1 MPDWKALVCKHL
13 GNSGLTHELEE
24 EVVSELAGHLEDC
37 YEELRAQGLCKSE
50 AVDHALERV
59 ADWHQLA
66 QQIQGV
72 KRKEEIVNH
81 RTKALWLPGLISLA
95 LSAGWM
101 FLLQRTLAQGQPPWK
116 HAGLPLGLYILWL
129 TSLPLFGAMSAY
141 ASKRLGGERRS
152 RIAASL
158 FLPILMLVFCIAV
171 TIRVA
176 TTADGRPVQW
186 ANTFLT
192 ALNWVILPGLALLL
206 GAFPFLGT
214 QSTLTGKGI
223 MNHRTKALWLPGLSS
238 LAAAMIIFMIS
249 SRIGLQPRFLA
260 AGWANA
266 VAYFGWLVPLPFC
279 GAIGACLSRRAG
291 GERPVRLAAGLFPAI
306 AMSSLVGFLMLICQI
321 VLAKPWVFNFARG
334 LFFGVILPGVA
345 LLLGTIPFLM
355 VSRSGGLRSRS
366 S

>member
-37 YEELRAQGLCKSE
+37 YEEGREQGLCKSE

-66 QQIQGV
+66 QQIQRA
-72 KRKEEIVNH
+72 KRKVGIVNH
-81 RTKALWLPGLISLA
+81 RTKALWIPGLISLA

-101 FLLQRTLAQGQPPWK
+101 FLLQRTLAQGQPPWR
-116 HAGLPLGLYILWL
+116 HAGRPLGLYILWL

-186 ANTFLT
+186 ANIFLT
-192 ALNWVILPGLALLL
+192 ALNWAVLPGLALLL
-206 GAFPFLGT
+206 GALPFLGMR
-214 QSTLTGKGI
+214 SAVTGEI
-223 MNHRTKALWLPGLSS
+223 MNHRTKVLWLPGLSS
-238 LAAAMIIFMIS
+238 LAAAMIIFTIS
-249 SRIGLQPRFLA
+249 SRVGLQPRFLA
-260 AGWANA
+260 DGWANA
-266 VAYFGWLVPLPFC
+266 VVYLGWLVPMPFC
-279 GAIGACLSRRAG
+279 GAIGAYLSRRAG
-291 GERPVRLAAGLFPAI
+291 GQRLARLAAGLFPAI
-306 AMSSLVGFLMLICQI
+306 GMFSLVGFLMLICQI
-321 VLAKPWVFNFARG
+321 VLAKPRIFNFARG

-345 LLLGTIPFLM
+345 LLLGTIPFLV
-355 VSRSGGLRSRS
+355 VSRSRSLRSLPS
-366 S
+366 